1 MKIGFIGFGS
11 LGTAI
16 VKNLLSKNYEIV
28 GWNRTKEKL
37 FTLPIEQAAT
47 PREVIQNTDIVIL
60 NLFDSVAVDEVLN
73 GSNGLLPAE
82 INGKIII
89 DTTTNHFEEVLKFHS
104 LMESKG
110 GSYLEAPVLGSV
122 VPASQGMLTILVS
135 GKKEAYDRANSILN
149 SIGKTIYFLE
159 EPGLATKMKLVNNL
173 VLGSFMATIAEA
185 VVLGESVG
193 IEKEKVLEILS
204 NGAGNSGVLNAK
216 KEKILREDFAPHFS
230 IAAIKKDIVYLM
242 ELKDDV
248 GLQSLLGD
256 AVNRMLDLAISN
268 GFKDSDIS
276 SLYATLKRE

>member
-11 LGTAI
+11 LGKAI

-37 FTLPIEQAAT
+37 FALPIAQVAT
-47 PREVIQNTDIVIL
+47 PREVIQSTDVVIL
-60 NLFDSVAVDEVLN
+60 NLFDSIAVDEVLN
-73 GSNGLLPAE
+73 GSNGLLSSE
-82 INGKIII
+82 IKGKIII
-89 DTTTNHFEEVLKFHS
+89 DTTTNHFAKVLKFHS
-104 LMESKG
+104 LVKSKG

-135 GKKEAYDRANSILN
+135 GEKEAYDRINSILN

-173 VLGSFMATIAEA
+173 VLGSFMATLAEA
-185 VVLGESVG
+185 VVFGEAVG
-193 IEKEKVLEILS
+193 INKEKVLEILS

-216 KEKILREDFAPHFS
+216 KEKLLKEDFAPHFS
-230 IAAIKKDIVYLM
+230 IAAIKKDIGYLM

-248 GLQSLLGD
+248 RLQSSLGD
-256 AVNRMLDLAISN
+256 AVNQVLERAISN

-276 SLYATLKRE
+276 SLYASVKRK